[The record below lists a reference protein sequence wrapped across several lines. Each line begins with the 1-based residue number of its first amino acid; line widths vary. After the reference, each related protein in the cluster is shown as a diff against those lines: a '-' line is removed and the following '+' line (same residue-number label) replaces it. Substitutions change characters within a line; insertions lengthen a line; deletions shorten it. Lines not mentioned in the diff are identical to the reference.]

1 MEFHI
6 SREIRDRLELD
17 EVLFS
22 YTGNVVFANVA
33 AARKMAQALNKVRE
47 AEVGGKLDPER
58 TIHAGA
64 LYAMGMI
71 DELNHALVAKFRK
84 EKDPQVLTAA
94 MRWITEQADPQQVEK
109 LLRAFTERFPNTTVY
124 RGKMA
129 PAEWLAKSTE
139 GMPNREAALEELLLL
154 WLANI
159 NPAFK
164 PFRELF
170 ADEPLRSG
178 TIYAKATKTL
188 PEYFKTR
195 PKLAPEVG
203 SLLDALQAPMKASP
217 DSLTGQLD
225 FIRTKWAPYLDTDLK
240 KLLLAIDTVREEEIA
255 IWMLFHPP
263 GPDWHRH
270 GPSGRGGEGFVGDEY
285 IGFEDQWYIDAEGRR
300 RRRYAADYQAPL
312 NEYEAFSADQAWM
325 PNVVMVAKS

>member
-33 AARKMAQALNKVRE
+33 AARKMAQSLNKVRE

-94 MRWITEQADPQQVEK
+94 MRWITQQADPQQEEK
-109 LLRAFTERFPNTTVY
+109 LLRAFTERLP
-124 RGKMA
+124 K
-129 PAEWLAKSTE
+129 
-139 GMPNREAALEELLLL
+139 REAALEELLLL

-170 ADEPLRSG
+170 ADEPLRSR

-188 PEYFKTR
+188 
-195 PKLAPEVG
+195 
-203 SLLDALQAPMKASP
+203 
-217 DSLTGQLD
+217 
-225 FIRTKWAPYLDTDLK
+225 
-240 KLLLAIDTVREEEIA
+240 
-255 IWMLFHPP
+255 
-263 GPDWHRH
+263 
-270 GPSGRGGEGFVGDEY
+270 
-285 IGFEDQWYIDAEGRR
+285 
-300 RRRYAADYQAPL
+300 
-312 NEYEAFSADQAWM
+312 
-325 PNVVMVAKS
+325 